1 MCLHY
6 LGLTVVRRNVWYQ
19 FNAKKFSS
27 ETWDSC
33 RTILHLNLN
42 ALLLLFLH
50 MGLGIF
56 IFSTHRIEFA
66 LQSYLLILNLFNRFF
81 IFFLLN

>member
-1 MCLHY
+1 MFGINLM
-6 LGLTVVRRNVWYQ
+6 Q
-19 FNAKKFSS
+19 KKISF
-27 ETWDSC
+27 EAWDSC
-33 RTILHLNLN
+33 RNILHLNLH

-66 LQSYLLILNLFNRFF
+66 LQSYLLILIYLIEFLFSFC
-81 IFFLLN
+81 